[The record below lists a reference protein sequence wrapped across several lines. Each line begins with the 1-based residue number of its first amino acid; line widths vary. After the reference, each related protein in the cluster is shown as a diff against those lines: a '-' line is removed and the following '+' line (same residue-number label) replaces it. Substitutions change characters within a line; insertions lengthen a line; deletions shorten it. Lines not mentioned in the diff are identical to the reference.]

1 VPLEETLM
9 RISRLYTQKQLAT
22 DHSVV
27 LTGDSAHYLGKVLR
41 AKVGYN
47 VTLFN
52 GIDGEFLGEIVQ
64 VNRHDVHVHLSESVA
79 RQTDTAL
86 PVHIGLG
93 LSRGE
98 RMDYAIQKA
107 TELGVHAITPLFTEH
122 SEVRLNSERAD
133 KRSNHWQKVAI
144 SASEQCGRCTVPEI
158 HHPATLTDWV
168 QQVPVGQGYL
178 LDHTGEAGFR
188 GLAPQQVFLLIG
200 PEGGI
205 SATEKALALAAGFSC
220 VRLGPRI
227 LRTETAPVVALT
239 ALQLQ
244 WGDF

>member
-1 VPLEETLM
+1 V
-9 RISRLYTQKQLAT
+9 QLT
-22 DHSVV
+22 
-27 LTGDSAHYLGKVLR
+27 
-41 AKVGYN
+41 
-47 VTLFN
+47 
-52 GIDGEFLGEIVQ
+52 
-64 VNRHDVHVHLSESVA
+64 ESVA
-79 RQTDTAL
+79 RLTDSAL

-107 TELGVHAITPLFTEH
+107 TELGVHSVTPLFTEH
-122 SEVRLNSERAD
+122 SEVRLSSERAD
-133 KRSNHWQKVAI
+133 KRSIHWQKVAV
-144 SASEQCGRCTVPEI
+144 SASEQCGRCTVPEV
-158 HHPATLTDWV
+158 HNPLELAEWV
-168 QQVPVGQGYL
+168 KQVPAGQGFL
-178 LDHTGEAGFR
+178 LDHSGETGFKGN
-188 GLAPQQVFLLIG
+188 APEQVFLLIG

-205 SATEKALALAAGFSC
+205 SATEKALALAAGFNC

>member
-1 VPLEETLM
+1 M
-9 RISRLYTQKQLAT
+9 RISRIHIPQPLAANQRI
-22 DHSVV
+22 V
-27 LTGDSAHYLGKVLR
+27 LSGDSAHYLGKVLR
-41 AKVGYN
+41 AKVGHK
-47 VTLFN
+47 VALFN
-52 GIDGEFLGEIVQ
+52 GNDGEFVGEVVQ
-64 VNRHDVHVHLSESVA
+64 INRHDVNVQLTESVA
-79 RQTDTAL
+79 RLTDSAL

-107 TELGVHAITPLFTEH
+107 TELGVHSVTPLFTEH
-122 SEVRLNSERAD
+122 SEVRLSSERAD
-133 KRSNHWQKVAI
+133 KRSIHWQKVAV
-144 SASEQCGRCTVPEI
+144 SASEQCGRCTVPEV
-158 HHPATLTDWV
+158 HNPLELAEWV
-168 QQVPVGQGYL
+168 KQVPAGQGFL
-178 LDHTGEAGFR
+178 LDHSGETGFKGN
-188 GLAPQQVFLLIG
+188 APEQVFLLIG

-205 SATEKALALAAGFSC
+205 SATEKALALAAGFNC

>member
-1 VPLEETLM
+1 
-9 RISRLYTQKQLAT
+9 
-22 DHSVV
+22 
-27 LTGDSAHYLGKVLR
+27 
-41 AKVGYN
+41 
-47 VTLFN
+47 
-52 GIDGEFLGEIVQ
+52 LGEIVQ
-64 VNRHDVHVHLSESVA
+64 VNRHEVHVHLSESVA

-122 SEVRLNSERAD
+122 SEVRLSSERAD

-158 HHPATLTDWV
+158 YHPATLTDWV

-178 LDHTGEAGFR
+178 LDHTGEAGFQ